1 MFIFKRENNKFD
13 ISYKDSIIVLKST
26 KMKKITIADK
36 TFKLY
41 QEGIRTFIHIPKD
54 EEGLALKKDFKFGEK
69 ISIVNKETGEEFEEI
84 FWHIFDFKE
93 NDRFLFLSF
102 LWEKDSLLFQKRRR
116 NAFSLIRENPSFRRE
131 EKMYFEYLSESQ
143 KHSHAM
149 LKCYTSLF
157 FINSLVNNGDM
168 LTFTYKNQGTNASFV
183 VLDTLKLKNG
193 GHKIDDNIF
202 EVHSLFPSNL
212 LYI

>member
-1 MFIFKRENNKFD
+1 
-13 ISYKDSIIVLKST
+13 
-26 KMKKITIADK
+26 MKKITIADK

-54 EEGLALKKDFKFGEK
+54 EEGLALKKDFEFGEK
-69 ISIVNKETGEEFEEI
+69 ISIVNKDTKEKFEEI

-102 LWEKDSLLFQKRRR
+102 LWEKDSSLFQKRKR
-116 NAFSLIRENPSFRRE
+116 NAFSLMRENPEFRRE
-131 EKMYFEYLSESQ
+131 EKMYFENLSKYQ
-143 KHSHAM
+143 QYSHNM

-157 FINSLVNNGDM
+157 FINSLVNDGDM
-168 LTFTYKNQGTNASFV
+168 LTFTYKNQEKNASFV

-193 GHKIDDNIF
+193 GHKIDDDLF